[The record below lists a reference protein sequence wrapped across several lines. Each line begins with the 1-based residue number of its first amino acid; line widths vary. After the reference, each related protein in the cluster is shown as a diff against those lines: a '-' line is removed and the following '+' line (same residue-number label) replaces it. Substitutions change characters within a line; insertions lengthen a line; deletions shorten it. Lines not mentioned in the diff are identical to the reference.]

1 MKRLLCL
8 FLIIMS
14 WSYLF
19 FYFFY
24 FFIPV
29 YLFYHVIHFLT
40 NCFFGADKG
49 PGKNRHLSKLCI
61 GGGVL
66 DETILEYSLGNHG
79 RKQTADVVKGKEAG
93 VEKSRN
99 RTHCGVGEEWAAARE
114 KKKRGNSV
122 TTKGLML
129 HGLQW
134 TFRHNTDGAVLCE
147 EDCVV
152 QSERSGIWRV
162 KTRHPN
168 CLFQQLAG

>member
-1 MKRLLCL
+1 
-8 FLIIMS
+8 MS
-14 WSYLF
+14 WSYL
-19 FYFFY
+19 Y
-24 FFIPV
+24 I
-29 YLFYHVIHFLT
+29 YLLIHFNSRLFVLSRH
-40 NCFFGADKG
+40 NFLNYCFLGADKG
-49 PGKNRHLSKLCI
+49 PGKNWHLSKLCI

-93 VEKSRN
+93 VEKSGN